1 MPNLSSMAASV
12 ADLLKQRQHTIAVTE
27 SSCGGLIS
35 AALVA
40 VPGASAYYLGGA
52 TVYTRQAQ
60 KSLLRVPDTAMVDI
74 RASSE
79 PYALLNSRTVRES
92 IGSTWALS
100 ETGASGPTGK
110 SLRRS
115 GGPRVFRRS
124 GSGGARHHPRN
135 GQRGPGRQY
144 VGFRRGRVGA
154 AGAVPARVRLT

>member
-12 ADLLKQRQHTIAVTE
+12 VDLLKQRQHTIAVTE

-92 IGSTWALS
+92 MGSTWALS
-100 ETGASGPTGK
+100 ETGASGPTGNRYGDPAGHACFAVAGPVERVTT
-110 SLRRS
+110 LETGNADREGNMWVFAEAALELLEQCLLES
-115 GGPRVFRRS
+115 G
-124 GSGGARHHPRN
+124 
-135 GQRGPGRQY
+135 
-144 VGFRRGRVGA
+144 
-154 AGAVPARVRLT
+154 

>member
-52 TVYTRQAQ
+52 TAYTRQAQ

-100 ETGASGPTGK
+100 ETGASGPTGNRYGDPAGHACFAVAGPVERVTT
-110 SLRRS
+110 LETGNADREGNMWVFAEAALELLEQCLLES
-115 GGPRVFRRS
+115 G
-124 GSGGARHHPRN
+124 
-135 GQRGPGRQY
+135 
-144 VGFRRGRVGA
+144 
-154 AGAVPARVRLT
+154 

>member
-52 TVYTRQAQ
+52 TVYTLQAQ

-100 ETGASGPTGK
+100 ETGASGPTGNRYGDPAGHACFAVAGPVERVTT
-110 SLRRS
+110 LETGNADREGNMWVFAEAALELLEQCLLES
-115 GGPRVFRRS
+115 G
-124 GSGGARHHPRN
+124 
-135 GQRGPGRQY
+135 
-144 VGFRRGRVGA
+144 
-154 AGAVPARVRLT
+154 

>member
-100 ETGASGPTGK
+100 ETGASGPTGNRYGDPAGHACFAVAGPVERVTT
-110 SLRRS
+110 LETGNADREGNMWVFAEAALELLEQCLLES
-115 GGPRVFRRS
+115 G
-124 GSGGARHHPRN
+124 
-135 GQRGPGRQY
+135 
-144 VGFRRGRVGA
+144 
-154 AGAVPARVRLT
+154 